1 MENHMKAL
9 KKKNK
14 KIELPFDTV
23 IPLLGTYSKEIN
35 SLSLRATH
43 VFTAV
48 LFTIAMTWKQPSVHQ
63 QMNGKEYIYNTLE
76 KGRKHCLS

>member
-1 MENHMKAL
+1 MKAL
-9 KKKNK
+9 KK

-48 LFTIAMTWKQPSVHQ
+48 LFTIAMTWKQPKCPSTDEWKRIH
-63 QMNGKEYIYNTLE
+63 I
-76 KGRKHCLS
+76 